1 VYLHLWAAKTSG
13 VRICSQVG
21 LLTALTELN
30 VGAMYA
36 TGTIP
41 TQIGRLTR
49 LEELYININYLTGT
63 LPTQITAL
71 TRLAN
76 FLVSDNRLT
85 GTVPPLPPSLG
96 NLHAYHNRFTGALVA
111 TGLSTCYPQKDSD
124 AEANC
129 FVDLPSECAKSP
141 TRISL
146 TNGTSTPAPF
156 RGCLNATDS
165 SVFALPKSYLFTPPS
180 AGVFAIDVAPATNL
194 SLLLNDTVLSTGAAT
209 AFFFATATVA
219 IGVRP
224 PSTAVKPTITVRS
237 CSCDGDSA
245 VFSAALVNGSDS
257 LVALSVNESLAL
269 QASLRPGRRV
279 RGIFCAPAK
288 HHYAVGVRTG
298 SVVLKFDRLAVFS
311 TGAKASVAQTALSL
325 YLVPASGGTAISRV
339 VELNTSAPVRPA
351 DVHLSPTESPAEE
364 AVLVIAASVPLMYA
378 VSFTLADCLM
388 GNDSTQALS
397 VGTRVVGSICPAGDR
412 DSFAADVQAGNFT
425 LTVDIGDQV
434 LSAPLQLKATVSV
447 FETSLMQN
455 LTAQPACVL
464 EAFVAHNVSSCSW
477 ALEQSAGFLS
487 IELAADNSNQTLV
500 DYGVSLVFVPR
511 PTVAP
516 TPAPLTASTTAS
528 VADSTAAPV
537 GGCDK
542 RNGTDC
548 QTPPSSATSAAAA
561 ETPSAGDSQTIYI
574 AVGVA
579 VGAVCL
585 IGGAVLALVLVRRR
599 GRLPTA
605 APALTQQ
612 QAVPMSEFTSAR
624 LDGDDGVS
632 PIANLTAP
640 SNPSSVS
647 PKSEYASMFSVN
659 SKSAYD
665 QFTPAEAAVTS

>member
-1 VYLHLWAAKTSG
+1 
-13 VRICSQVG
+13 
-21 LLTALTELN
+21 
-30 VGAMYA
+30 
-36 TGTIP
+36 
-41 TQIGRLTR
+41 
-49 LEELYININYLTGT
+49 
-63 LPTQITAL
+63 
-71 TRLAN
+71 
-76 FLVSDNRLT
+76 
-85 GTVPPLPPSLG
+85 
-96 NLHAYHNRFTGALVA
+96 
-111 TGLSTCYPQKDSD
+111 
-124 AEANC
+124 
-129 FVDLPSECAKSP
+129 
-141 TRISL
+141 
-146 TNGTSTPAPF
+146 
-156 RGCLNATDS
+156 
-165 SVFALPKSYLFTPPS
+165 
-180 AGVFAIDVAPATNL
+180 
-194 SLLLNDTVLSTGAAT
+194 
-209 AFFFATATVA
+209 
-219 IGVRP
+219 
-224 PSTAVKPTITVRS
+224 
-237 CSCDGDSA
+237 
-245 VFSAALVNGSDS
+245 
-257 LVALSVNESLAL
+257 
-269 QASLRPGRRV
+269 
-279 RGIFCAPAK
+279 
-288 HHYAVGVRTG
+288 VRT
-298 SVVLKFDRLAVFS
+298 
-311 TGAKASVAQTALSL
+311 
-325 YLVPASGGTAISRV
+325 
-339 VELNTSAPVRPA
+339 
-351 DVHLSPTESPAEE
+351 
-364 AVLVIAASVPLMYA
+364 
-378 VSFTLADCLM
+378 VSNL
-388 GNDSTQALS
+388 
-397 VGTRVVGSICPAGDR
+397 CPAGDR
-412 DSFAADVQAGNFT
+412 DAFVAPVQAGNFT
-425 LTVDIGDQV
+425 LTIDVGDQD
-434 LSAPLQLKATVSV
+434 LSALFALQATLRASSKALCGA
-447 FETSLMQN
+447 TS
-455 LTAQPACVL
+455 TAQPACVL
-464 EAFVAHNVSSCSW
+464 EEFVAHNVSSCSW
-477 ALEQSAGFLS
+477 ALDQSAGFLS